1 MAIGSAAAVVA
12 FLALATAVAVAFLTA
27 PAAAVAFLLAPI
39 MGSAVAFLAGW
50 AAARH
55 ARASTRATTQ
65 KVLFMVA
72 DVCCED

>member
-1 MAIGSAAAVVA
+1 MVMAIGSAAAVVA

-50 AAARH
+50 AAARPVGSRDNRGE
-55 ARASTRATTQ
+55 AVKQ
-65 KVLFMVA
+65 KGGP
-72 DVCCED
+72 